1 MRLIDK
7 VKVLCLRE
15 RGSSLVELALVTPI
29 LLALMLGAVDVGRAY
44 YLSMEVVGAAH
55 AGAAYGVVKPSDTTG
70 IQAAAAADAPDVPG
84 LTVGT
89 PSYGCECSDGSSYSA
104 NCTTTP
110 SCVSNVVYRVN
121 VTANATY
128 KTWFPWPG
136 IPSTFNLSSSASMRS
151 GG

>member
-1 MRLIDK
+1 MRLIREAK
-7 VKVLCLRE
+7 QLCLQQQ
-15 RGSSLVELALVTPI
+15 GSSLVELALVTPV
-29 LLALMLGAVDVGRAY
+29 LLMLLLGAVDVGRAY

-55 AGAAYGVVKPSDTTG
+55 AGAAYGVVKPSDSTG
-70 IQAAAAADAPDVPG
+70 IQAAAAADASDVPS

-89 PSYGCECSDGSSYSA
+89 PTYGCECSDGSSYSA
-104 NCTTTP
+104 SCTTTP
-110 SCVSNVVYRVN
+110 SCVTNVVYRVS
-121 VTANATY
+121 VTASATY